1 MPSGSAPTPPEG
13 TALSKP
19 LELGAL
25 GIGSSSSSSNGS
37 DGAGGNGSVL
47 ASLAPLSRVLHT
59 PEGGVHAFLSEPGT
73 GGLADSQRTRI
84 SGSDSAGSGGGG
96 LYVTVEVH
104 VCVLARSLGSSCRV
118 VRAMRASRA

>member
-25 GIGSSSSSSNGS
+25 RIGSSSTSNGS

-73 GGLADSQRTRI
+73 HGLADSQRTRI
-84 SGSDSAGSGGGG
+84 SGSDSAGSAGGG
-96 LYVTVEVH
+96 LHVTVVH

>member
-25 GIGSSSSSSNGS
+25 GIGSSSSSNGS
-37 DGAGGNGSVL
+37 DGAGGNGSVF

-73 GGLADSQRTRI
+73 HGLADSQRTRI
-84 SGSDSAGSGGGG
+84 SGSDSAGSGGGD
-96 LYVTVEVH
+96 LYVTVKAH
-104 VCVLARSLGSSCRV
+104 VCVFLNYAYASL
-118 VRAMRASRA
+118 